1 MAAYKAEFLSHYYET
16 KSRPLA
22 AQLMGR
28 IGEWAPL
35 ASLVPWAAN
44 GLSGLA
50 PGIAAE
56 RSLPRFKRSF
66 RATFAPGGQ
75 QGERVVLFD
84 DTFNN
89 HFRPATASAAQ
100 KLLEAA
106 GCAVE
111 LPRAHVC
118 CGRPYYDC
126 GMLDRAKA
134 ALDRVLDVL
143 EPGVPVVILEP
154 GCLSVFRDELKQ
166 LFPKDA
172 RAAKLQVFSLSEFL
186 LSRNAIPR
194 RNGEVVIH
202 SHCQQK
208 AIWGAKSDLELLK
221 AAGCT
226 VSAPDTG
233 CCGMAGSFGYRA
245 EHYQTSKRIAQLA
258 LLPALAAAPK
268 AEVVACGFSCRE
280 QIEDLGAR
288 PTLHIADLL
297 AG

>member
-1 MAAYKAEFLSHYYET
+1 
-16 KSRPLA
+16 
-22 AQLMGR
+22 
-28 IGEWAPL
+28 
-35 ASLVPWAAN
+35 
-44 GLSGLA
+44 
-50 PGIAAE
+50 
-56 RSLPRFKRSF
+56 
-66 RATFAPGGQ
+66 
-75 QGERVVLFD
+75 
-84 DTFNN
+84 
-89 HFRPATASAAQ
+89 
-100 KLLEAA
+100 
-106 GCAVE
+106 
-111 LPRAHVC
+111 VC

-126 GMLDRAKA
+126 GMLERAKS

-186 LSRNAIPR
+186 LSRKKP
-194 RNGEVVIH
+194 VVKIGKQIVLH
-202 SHCQQK
+202 SHCHQK
-208 AIWGAKSDLELLK
+208 AIWGASSDLELLE

-233 CCGMAGSFGYRA
+233 CCGMSGSFGYRP
-245 EHYQTSKRIAQLA
+245 EHYQTSKRIAQLS

-280 QIEDLGAR
+280 QIEDLGER